1 MEAKFN
7 PGADAARTKPGSGV
21 GVAAGENVV
30 DLGGRGRWLP
40 LSWRMESIDFCWPSN
55 PGKNEMVENVMG
67 RSAEVVFY
75 GFSSPKRP
83 INNIVFLKTWKN
95 IVSFSDS
102 ATLRRV

>member
-1 MEAKFN
+1 
-7 PGADAARTKPGSGV
+7 
-21 GVAAGENVV
+21 
-30 DLGGRGRWLP
+30 
-40 LSWRMESIDFCWPSN
+40 
-55 PGKNEMVENVMG
+55 MVENVMG